1 MNDALVVWTSTQVQF
16 GLVLMEA
23 IYAVEAILA
32 HNSPVGVGRK
42 AMDERL
48 ILVRYNGCLLH
59 FLRWGKLGGVY

>member
-32 HNSPVGVGRK
+32 HNSPVGIGRK
-42 AMDERL
+42 SIDERL
-48 ILVRYNGCLLH
+48 ILVRI
-59 FLRWGKLGGVY
+59 